1 MQGITREMNFSET
14 TFVLPSISTVEKC
27 VRKVRIFTPGRE
39 IPFAGH
45 PTLGTAFVLKNKEI
59 IREDEKKIY
68 LELGIGPIAVE
79 FKDQN
84 NVQMFQSKPE
94 FLDEFQ
100 DKSKIASI
108 LGILDDDISEK
119 WPIQFVSTGFPFLI
133 IPINSLSSIQSINL
147 STKLLFKSLANY
159 PSQEILIFS
168 TDTIHE
174 DSHVHARMFAPSA
187 GVFED
192 PATGSAAGPL
202 GAYLETHQVLKNHE
216 KGTKIILE
224 QGYEMNRPSK
234 LIVTCLFKD
243 EISDIIVEGS
253 VRKTAEGTFFL

>member
-14 TFVLPSISTVEKC
+14 TFVLPSYSTVEKC
-27 VRKVRIFTPGRE
+27 FRKVRIFTPGRE

-59 IREDEKKIY
+59 IREEEKRIY

-79 FKDQN
+79 FNDQN
-84 NVQMFQSKPE
+84 NVQMFQAKPE

-100 DKSKIASI
+100 DRSKIASI
-108 LGILDDDISEK
+108 LGIRKEDISEK
-119 WPIQFVSTGFPFLI
+119 WPLQFVSTGFPFLI
-133 IPINSLSSIQSINL
+133 IPLNSLTAIQSINL
-147 STKLLFKSLANY
+147 TTNLLFESLATY

-174 DSHVHARMFAPSA
+174 DSHVHVRMFAPSA

-202 GAYLETHQVLKNHE
+202 GAYLETHQVLKNHK
-216 KGTKIILE
+216 KGTKIVLE
-224 QGYEMNRPSK
+224 QGYELNRPSK
-234 LIVTCLFKD
+234 LVVTCLFD
-243 EISDIIVEGS
+243 NEISEVIVEGS